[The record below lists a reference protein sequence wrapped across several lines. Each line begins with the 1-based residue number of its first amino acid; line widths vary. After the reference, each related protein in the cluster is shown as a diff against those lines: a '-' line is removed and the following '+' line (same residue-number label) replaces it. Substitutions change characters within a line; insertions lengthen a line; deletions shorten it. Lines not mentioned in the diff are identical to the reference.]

1 MIESLFR
8 KHFLKCFFWFPKF
21 SSDIIF
27 TRSTSA
33 IQNQTANI
41 ISSRKRPK
49 MTICL
54 TSLLDYSEKL
64 SDETPGMNETS
75 QTNHKLRFF
84 ASLNGF
90 LNFSFRVIFLSF
102 VFNIPASGI
111 CIFFQNRRFKVLF
124 KGIFSSLSVDSNLL
138 TWEVHP

>member
-1 MIESLFR
+1 
-8 KHFLKCFFWFPKF
+8 
-21 SSDIIF
+21 
-27 TRSTSA
+27 
-33 IQNQTANI
+33 
-41 ISSRKRPK
+41 